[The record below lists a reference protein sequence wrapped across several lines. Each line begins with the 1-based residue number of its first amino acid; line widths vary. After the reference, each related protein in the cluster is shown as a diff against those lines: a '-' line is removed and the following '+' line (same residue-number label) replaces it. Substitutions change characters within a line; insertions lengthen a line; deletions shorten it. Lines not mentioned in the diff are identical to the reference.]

1 MGVRGQL
8 LLFCG
13 FCSAKDGWSGGNVAV
28 SRDICF
34 KGGRGDQTE
43 RGRRD
48 EYGGNGSSWRGVGVL
63 TVFRAFFVPRRAE
76 MGVRCMDC

>member
-34 KGGRGDQTE
+34 KGGGEGRSDGAREE
-43 RGRRD
+43 R
-48 EYGGNGSSWRGVGVL
+48 
-63 TVFRAFFVPRRAE
+63 
-76 MGVRCMDC
+76 